1 MPSVPSEIDE
11 WLTKM
16 KVIVMYI
23 MALQGV
29 DELHEQL
36 GIKRIVL
43 RFSEHADTWI
53 RTMDIVRNVITE
65 WERVEL
71 WAGRAPMLGRAHKR
85 LEERGEKFRL
95 YVLLSTLLV

>member
-16 KVIVMYI
+16 KVTVMYI
-23 MALQGV
+23 MALRGV
-29 DELHEQL
+29 DELHEQR
-36 GIKRIVL
+36 GIVL